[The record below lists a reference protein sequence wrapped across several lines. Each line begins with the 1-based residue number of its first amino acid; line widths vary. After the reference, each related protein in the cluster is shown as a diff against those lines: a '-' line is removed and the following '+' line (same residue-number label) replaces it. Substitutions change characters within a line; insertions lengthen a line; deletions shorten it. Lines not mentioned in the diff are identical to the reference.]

1 MGGSSAFPSVDQED
15 NLRLQRA
22 SHYSSLNPRIG
33 LLVLRDLINVG
44 DEVHHRRANGGDEG
58 VDDQLSLAVE
68 QAGAGDDAERR
79 ESGGDELAVLLHS
92 DHNFLRV
99 TKTIPPKPES

>member
-1 MGGSSAFPSVDQED
+1 M
-15 NLRLQRA
+15 
-22 SHYSSLNPRIG
+22 
-33 LLVLRDLINVG
+33 LRDLINVG

-79 ESGGDELAVLLHS
+79 ESGGDELAVLLHL
-92 DHNFLRV
+92 DHNFLMVRN
-99 TKTIPPKPES
+99 TMPPYPES